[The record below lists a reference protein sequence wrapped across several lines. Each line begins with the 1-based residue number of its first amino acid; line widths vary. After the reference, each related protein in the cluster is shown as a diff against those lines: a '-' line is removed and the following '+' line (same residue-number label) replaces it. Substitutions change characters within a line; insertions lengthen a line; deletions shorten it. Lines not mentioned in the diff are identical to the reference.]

1 MFFHIIKII
10 HNLRDRDLRI
20 HGRNDF
26 SQTKRLAKATLTL
39 IPLFAVTNF
48 VYQLFDILLHKKL
61 SQLEQQIAR
70 LFLIKQVEFKQVEFN
85 GMCILKYLKLLHWIK
100 YEFQL
105 RYSRSY
111 KP

>member
-1 MFFHIIKII
+1 MFMFLRPQKVPTFVITITNMIMFFHIIKII

-70 LFLIKQVEFKQVEFN
+70 
-85 GMCILKYLKLLHWIK
+85 
-100 YEFQL
+100 
-105 RYSRSY
+105 
-111 KP
+111 

>member
-10 HNLRDRDLRI
+10 HNLRDPDLRI

-48 VYQLFDILLHKKL
+48 VYQLLDILLHKKL
-61 SQLEQQIAR
+61 SPLEQQIAR
-70 LFLIKQVEFKQVEFN
+70 YDHL
-85 GMCILKYLKLLHWIK
+85 
-100 YEFQL
+100 
-105 RYSRSY
+105 YSI
-111 KP
+111 